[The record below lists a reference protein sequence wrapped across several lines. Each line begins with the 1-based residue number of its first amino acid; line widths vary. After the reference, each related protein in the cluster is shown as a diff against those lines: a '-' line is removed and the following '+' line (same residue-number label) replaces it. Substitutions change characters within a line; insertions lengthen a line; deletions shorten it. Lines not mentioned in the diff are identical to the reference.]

1 MVLRS
6 IVHRPWSEGFK
17 MKIAITGGTGFIG
30 RHLAKDLI
38 SRGHEVVIISRGYYT
53 RNTQSIEGAKFIQL
67 DANDTAKL
75 TEAFRGCNAVAHCAG
90 TSVED
95 GKQTL
100 EQLHAD
106 GARSA
111 VTAAENAGVKK
122 IVLLSY
128 LSVRPNVNSAY
139 LTTKWQGEEIVR
151 ASNLNYTILKAG
163 LVYGSGDHLLN
174 NLSNLF
180 KKMPIFAQVGLKEKN
195 VRLLAVEDLVNVIRE
210 TLLDEN
216 RLSRQTVAVMGP
228 EEFPFSQAARRIA
241 KTLGKSII
249 VLPFPVFFH
258 RILAWFSERF
268 MPKPLITKSQVQM
281 LTDGISQP
289 TSESIHLPD
298 EMKPKIKFTEEQ
310 IKKGLPK

>member
-1 MVLRS
+1 
-6 IVHRPWSEGFK
+6 

-30 RHLAKDLI
+30 RHLAHDLI
-38 SRGHEVVIISRGYYT
+38 SRGHEVIIISRGYYT
-53 RNTQSIEGAKFIQL
+53 RNTQPIQGATFIQL
-67 DANDTAKL
+67 DARDTEKL
-75 TEAFRGCNAVAHCAG
+75 TEAFRGCHAVAHCAG

-100 EQLHAD
+100 GQLHVD

-122 IVLLSY
+122 FVLLSY
-128 LSVRPNVNSAY
+128 LTVRPNPTSEY
-139 LTTKWQGEEIVR
+139 LNTKWQGEEIVR
-151 ASNLNYTILKAG
+151 ASKINYTILKAG

-195 VRLLAVEDLVNVIRE
+195 VRLLAVEDLVNVIGE
-210 TLLDEN
+210 TLLDES
-216 RLSRQTVAVMGP
+216 RLSRQTVAVTGP
-228 EEFPFSQAARRIA
+228 DEFPFSQAARRIA
-241 KTLGKSII
+241 KALGKNII

-258 RILAWFSERF
+258 RILAFFSERF

-281 LTDGISQP
+281 LADGISQQTP
-289 TSESIHLPD
+289 ESIQLPD
-298 EMKPKIKFTEEQ
+298 EMKPKISFTEEQ

>member
-1 MVLRS
+1 
-6 IVHRPWSEGFK
+6 

-38 SRGHEVVIISRGYYT
+38 SRGHEVIIISRGQYT
-53 RNTQSIEGAKFIQL
+53 RNTQPIEGAKFISL
-67 DANDTAKL
+67 DARDTEKL

-90 TSVED
+90 TSVES
-95 GKQTL
+95 KTQTL
-100 EQLHAD
+100 QQLHVD
-106 GARSA
+106 GTRSA
-111 VTAAENAGVKK
+111 AVAAESAGVKK
-122 IVLLSY
+122 FVLLSY
-128 LSVRPNVNSAY
+128 LSVRPNTQSEY
-139 LTTKWQGEEIVR
+139 LNTKWQGEEIVR
-151 ASNLNYTILKAG
+151 ASKLNYTILKAG

-180 KKMPIFAQVGLKEKN
+180 RKMPIFAQVGLKEKN
-195 VRLLAVEDLVNVIRE
+195 VRLLAVEDLVNVIHE

-228 EEFPFSQAARRIA
+228 EEFPFSQATRRIA
-241 KTLGKSII
+241 NALGKSII

-258 RILAWFSERF
+258 RILAFFSERF

-281 LTDGISQP
+281 LADGISQQ
-289 TSESIHLPD
+289 TSESIQLPD
-298 EMKPKIKFTEEQ
+298 DMKPKIQFTEEQ

>member
-1 MVLRS
+1 
-6 IVHRPWSEGFK
+6 

-30 RHLAKDLI
+30 RHLAHDLI
-38 SRGHEVVIISRGYYT
+38 SRGHEVIIISRGYYI
-53 RNTQSIEGAKFIQL
+53 RNTQPIQGATFIQL

-100 EQLHAD
+100 QQLHAD

-122 IVLLSY
+122 FVLLSY
-128 LSVRPNVNSAY
+128 LTVRPHTSSQY
-139 LTTKWQGEEIVR
+139 LNTKWQGEEIVR
-151 ASNLNYTILKAG
+151 ASKLNYTILKAG

-241 KTLGKSII
+241 KTLGKNII

-258 RILAWFSERF
+258 RILAFFSERF

-281 LTDGISQP
+281 LADGISQP
-289 TSESIHLPD
+289 TPESVQLPD
-298 EMKPKIKFTEEQ
+298 DMKPKIQFTEEQ